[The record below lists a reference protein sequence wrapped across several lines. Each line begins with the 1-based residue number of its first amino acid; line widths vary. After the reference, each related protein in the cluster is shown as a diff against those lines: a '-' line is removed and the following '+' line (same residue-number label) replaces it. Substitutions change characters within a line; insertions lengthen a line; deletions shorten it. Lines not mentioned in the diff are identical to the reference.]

1 MVFREKRELLALYNA
16 VNGTDYDNPDDLEI
30 VTLENAVYMNMK
42 NDLAFL
48 IEASLHLYE
57 HQSTVTP
64 NLPLRD
70 LFYVAREY
78 ERLTAEKSL
87 YTSAIVKIPTPRF
100 LMFYNGTDEQPD
112 CQVLKL
118 SDAYAQKVEEPELEL
133 KVMMLNI
140 NIGHNA
146 ALLEK
151 CKTLKDYS
159 IYVERVRQ
167 YAKEMPKEEAVDKA
181 VDTCIKDGILAD
193 FLTKYKAEARSMS
206 IFEYDEEREMELI
219 RQAEFEKG
227 KAYGKAEGRAEGAS
241 KKETNIIMHM
251 YENNFTLD
259 QIALATAKTPEE
271 VEEIIKKSELVL
283 A

>member
-48 IEASLHLYE
+48 IEASLNLYE
-57 HQSTVTP
+57 HQSTVAP
-64 NLPLRD
+64 NMPLRD
-70 LFYVAREY
+70 LFYVTREY
-78 ERLTAEKSL
+78 EKLTADKSL
-87 YTSAIVKIPTPRF
+87 YTSVQVKLPTPRF
-100 LMFYNGTDEQPD
+100 IVFYNGAEKQPER
-112 CQVLKL
+112 QVLKL
-118 SDAYAQKVEEPELEL
+118 SDAYEQMVDEPELEL
-133 KVMMLNI
+133 KVTVLNI
-140 NIGHNA
+140 NSGNNA
-146 ALLEK
+146 ELLEK

-159 IYVERVRQ
+159 LYVERVRE

-193 FLTKYKAEARSMS
+193 FLTKYRAEARSMS

-219 RQAEFEKG
+219 RQAEKE
-227 KAYGKAEGRAEGAS
+227 AGRAEE
-241 KKETNIIMHM
+241 KNEIILNM
-251 YENNFTLD
+251 YQNNFTLE

-271 VEEIIKKSELVL
+271 IQAIIKGAELAMV
-283 A
+283 

>member
-16 VNGTDYDNPDDLEI
+16 VNGTAYDNPDDLEI

-227 KAYGKAEGRAEGAS
+227 EAYGKAEGERRGKAEIILNMHRKNYS
-241 KKETNIIMHM
+241 PKEISEIIDMS
-251 YENNFTLD
+251 E
-259 QIALATAKTPEE
+259 EE
-271 VEEIIKKSELVL
+271 VKAIIYNQEPVLV
-283 A
+283 